1 MQKLHRNVLD
11 CGESSVRVVYEFIVK
26 LHLRNGVWSTIVC
39 LNSNPSFAA
48 DATTIRLWQD
58 YETNA
63 GSPIGESS

>member
-1 MQKLHRNVLD
+1 M
-11 CGESSVRVVYEFIVK
+11 RVVYEFIVK